1 MVLAKEETRA
11 KYRSGAMK
19 VLLVI
24 ILLST
29 TAFAQEIDTFDA
41 KRQEMINHQI
51 KNRGITDDK
60 VLEIANAKKAILL
73 TADKDFG
80 EFVFRQHRLTHGVVL
95 VRLAGRPPMQK
106 AEIVSAV
113 INQYAEE
120 LKGVFSV
127 IRPGII
133 RIRRN
138 I

>member
-1 MVLAKEETRA
+1 MNFLADENIDRQIVD
-11 KYRSGAMK
+11 RLRQDGHDVMS
-19 VLLVI
+19 VI
-24 ILLST
+24 
-29 TAFAQEIDTFDA
+29 
-41 KRQEMINHQI
+41 EMEP
-51 KNRGITDDK
+51 GISDDK